1 MKCDQKL
8 SINFV
13 AALIIVLFIGIG
25 NLYAYDTILT
35 GSDTPETDLKAVQ
48 DAVDKGGT
56 VLLKG
61 TFNFGEKGQ
70 VKIKNDIEISGENDD
85 NGRLLTKIAG
95 GFWPFHS
102 PLPSTELP
110 LPGPGPKIVIKNIH
124 FDGAIWT
131 PMHFPYTS
139 GAEIYG
145 NKITNV
151 TPYELPIKWEG
162 GETLWVHAGALLGN
176 RFAHKEKILP
186 GATTGLLTFKNN
198 EVDLKCD
205 NPKITM
211 GQGAFYLW
219 TWGATIEITENT
231 FKNVSRNSIETLDN
245 FRDESGIGKITITD
259 NKIITPSDGC
269 PFPGPSSY
277 PNGIVVGWYLD
288 MSGGLDPSRNS
299 KTIVMNNYIETSAEF
314 ANGIISLGDGAV
326 ILNNNIVM
334 AGGTKSNGIT
344 LLGSNGFVAG
354 NRIEGTGA
362 SALRSVPVKALKGS
376 ENTFAWNDISNFQ
389 ASSADFL
396 CLGNNN
402 IYIGAKCNVA
412 DKGDKNMILTK
423 N

>member
-1 MKCDQKL
+1 MKCDHKL
-8 SINFV
+8 SRNFV
-13 AALIIVLFIGIG
+13 TALIIVLFIGIG

-70 VKIKNDIEISGENDD
+70 VKIKNDIEISGEKDD
-85 NGRLLTKIAG
+85 NGRPLTKISG

-110 LPGPGPKIVIKNIH
+110 LPGPGPKIMINHIH

-151 TPYELPIKWEG
+151 KPYGLPRKWEG

-269 PFPGPSSY
+269 PFPAPSSY

-314 ANGIISLGDGAV
+314 ANGIISLGEGAV
-326 ILNNNIVM
+326 VLNNNIVM

-344 LLGSNGFVAG
+344 LLGSNGFVAR
-354 NRIEGTGA
+354 NRIEGAGA
-362 SALRSVPVKALKGS
+362 SALRTVPLKALKGS

-389 ASSADFL
+389 ANSADFL

>member
-1 MKCDQKL
+1 
-8 SINFV
+8 
-13 AALIIVLFIGIG
+13 
-25 NLYAYDTILT
+25 
-35 GSDTPETDLKAVQ
+35 
-48 DAVDKGGT
+48 
-56 VLLKG
+56 
-61 TFNFGEKGQ
+61 
-70 VKIKNDIEISGENDD
+70 
-85 NGRLLTKIAG
+85 
-95 GFWPFHS
+95 
-102 PLPSTELP
+102 
-110 LPGPGPKIVIKNIH
+110 
-124 FDGAIWT
+124 
-131 PMHFPYTS
+131 
-139 GAEIYG
+139 
-145 NKITNV
+145 
-151 TPYELPIKWEG
+151 
-162 GETLWVHAGALLGN
+162 
-176 RFAHKEKILP
+176 
-186 GATTGLLTFKNN
+186 
-198 EVDLKCD
+198 
-205 NPKITM
+205 M

-314 ANGIISLGDGAV
+314 SNGIISLGDGAV

-362 SALRSVPVKALKGS
+362 SALRSVPLKALKGS